1 MPLELLE
8 GDGKEVRK
16 ELARLGL
23 HIATSRAVRDL
34 LAAYFKV

>member
-8 GDGKEVRK
+8 GDGMEVRK

-34 LAAYFKV
+34 LAAYVKV